1 MSTKLTDMKKTFIL
15 SITLFMF
22 CFTTN
27 AQYFTSIGTGN
38 TNTENNNSNTNTN
51 LFAEVAVLEVE
62 YWTNDEFLSENIN
75 SYILGLSST
84 IKLNKTFDLIGSL
97 GFSQGFEYSFATS
110 NLGVKLSENFHLF
123 YGIGGYYL
131 SDEKWNPI
139 GLDGN
144 EPSIYDFGMNMG
156 LQLYLTNHLGLIMRY
171 NILEEKE
178 EESIGSMSIN
188 GLSFGLILK

>member
-1 MSTKLTDMKKTFIL
+1 MKKTLIF
-15 SITLFMF
+15 SIALFLF
-22 CFTTN
+22 CFATN
-27 AQYFTSIGTGN
+27 AQYLTSIGTKI
-38 TNTENNNSNTNTN
+38 NNDNENTNTN

-62 YWTNDEFLSENIN
+62 YWNNNEFINENIN

-97 GFSQGFEYSFATS
+97 GFSEGFEYSFAIS
-110 NLGVKLSENFHLF
+110 NLGVKLSNNFHLF

-131 SDEKWNPI
+131 SDEKWNPV

-144 EPSIYDFGMNMG
+144 EPSRYDFGMNMG
-156 LQLYLTNHLGLIMRY
+156 LQLFLTKHFGLIMRY
-171 NILEEKE
+171 NIIEEKE